1 MPSRFSGR
9 CRAAA
14 SAASRAGHDPLGLLR
29 PELAGS
35 PGTRRP
41 AFVSG
46 RDLDRCGDRDRSAAG
61 RPAHAATG
69 VAGSRAGHGE
79 RVPDGA
85 EPRAVRIPHPA
96 AVHRWHRRDD
106 GDRGAGPLR
115 ALAHR
120 SQHLRGGRRCGPGG
134 ARRGAGHGHDRLA
147 AAHAGRTT
155 ARLRR
160 DPGRRA
166 RRDCRECRHGDHC
179 GGDRRGRAGRLH
191 LPRRGCRG
199 RHPHSR
205 RGAAGGADGARG
217 GWPVGRCGAA
227 VRVAGGEMSP
237 HPLSPSPFGRGGTPG
252 RPRWSLGL
260 VALLLTGCAQRDR
273 IVVGSKNFTESD
285 LLGEIV
291 AQQIARRTGIPV
303 ERRFHLG
310 GTFVCHQAITSGQI
324 DVYVEYTGTAY
335 TAMLKH
341 APVADRDSVYRTV
354 ARDYAQRFTLV
365 WGKPFGF
372 NNTFAITVRQRDAT
386 RYGLKRIS
394 DLTRVAPRWKAGF
407 GYEFLER
414 ADGFRG
420 LASVYGL
427 RFASPPT
434 AMDLGLTYRAL
445 AEGKVDVIAGNSTD
459 GQIQALD
466 LVVLEDDRHYFPPY
480 EAAPVIRQAAITRYA
495 GVVAALDQLAGR
507 ISDAEMRRLNALADV
522 EHRDITTIAR
532 DWLRASLP

>member
-1 MPSRFSGR
+1 
-9 CRAAA
+9 
-14 SAASRAGHDPLGLLR
+14 
-29 PELAGS
+29 
-35 PGTRRP
+35 
-41 AFVSG
+41 
-46 RDLDRCGDRDRSAAG
+46 
-61 RPAHAATG
+61 
-69 VAGSRAGHGE
+69 
-79 RVPDGA
+79 
-85 EPRAVRIPHPA
+85 
-96 AVHRWHRRDD
+96 
-106 GDRGAGPLR
+106 
-115 ALAHR
+115 
-120 SQHLRGGRRCGPGG
+120 
-134 ARRGAGHGHDRLA
+134 
-147 AAHAGRTT
+147 
-155 ARLRR
+155 
-160 DPGRRA
+160 
-166 RRDCRECRHGDHC
+166 
-179 GGDRRGRAGRLH
+179 
-191 LPRRGCRG
+191 
-199 RHPHSR
+199 
-205 RGAAGGADGARG
+205 
-217 GWPVGRCGAA
+217 
-227 VRVAGGEMSP
+227 MSP

-291 AQQIARRTGIPV
+291 AQQIERRTGLPV

-310 GTFVCHQAITSGQI
+310 GTFVCHHAITSGQI
-324 DVYVEYTGTAY
+324 DLYVEYTGTAY
-335 TAMLKH
+335 TAVLKH
-341 APVADRDSVYRTV
+341 APVADRDSVDRTV
-354 ARDYAQRFTLV
+354 ARDYAQRFALV

-372 NNTFAITVRQRDAT
+372 NNTFAITVRRRDAT
-386 RYGLKRIS
+386 RYGLTRIS

-427 RFASPPT
+427 RFGSPPT

-480 EAAPVIRQAAITRYA
+480 EAAPVIRQAAITRHP
-495 GVVAALDQLAGR
+495 GVAAALDQLAGR

-522 EHRDITTIAR
+522 EHRDIATIAR